1 MNQSMESSELEKQDK
16 LIKPVTSDNSALRIT
31 PSTRATGLHAILVN
45 PRQKKNPVLEHIR
58 NVPWEY
64 GDSPADYVLG
74 AGTCALFLSLR
85 YHLLYPG
92 YIYHRLQNLGKGYR
106 LRILLILVDYVK
118 HDPIEDCHETA
129 LRELTKTCIINDA
142 TLILSWSFAEAGR
155 YLETYKS
162 LEHASFSIIQGK
174 SHEDYYSKLVECF
187 TSIRYITKDDTYAM
201 LSNFRSIKKAVNAE
215 KEEILMIGGWGEQK
229 ANLFKKTVTQPFIV
243 KDSEKQ

>member
-45 PRQKKNPVLEHIR
+45 PRQKKNPVLE
-58 NVPWEY
+58 Y

-74 AGTCALFLSLR
+74 AGTCALFLR
-85 YHLLYPG
+85 QPTIPFIIPGIHLPSPTE
-92 YIYHRLQNLGKGYR
+92 LGEGVSTASIK
-106 LRILLILVDYVK
+106 LIVNNQ
-118 HDPIEDCHETA
+118 DCHETA